1 MAARSAC
8 SALAAALAAALL
20 AVAASQAAAP
30 EFPKLK
36 AGLWTAI
43 TTTPGYDKGA
53 PRPSTLCLDDSV
65 QQDMYRM
72 SVGMMAGLCSK
83 RDLKVTGNKVT
94 SEAVCDLGMTKMRS
108 SSVMTLTGD
117 TAYHTEVRASFDP
130 PLKGTPRDSLTIID
144 GRHVGECKEGQ
155 QPGDMTLPN
164 GQQMNIRNWMSGK
177 KG

>member
-1 MAARSAC
+1 MAAQPISSALTV
-8 SALAAALAAALL
+8 ALAASLL
-20 AVAASQAAAP
+20 AVPAPAAAQ

-36 AGLWTAI
+36 AGLWTSI
-43 TTTPGYDKGA
+43 TTTQGRAKGE
-53 PRPSTLCLDDSV
+53 PQPSTLCLDDSV

-108 SSVMTLTGD
+108 TSVMTLTGD

-130 PLKGTPRDSLTIID
+130 PLKGTPKDSLTIID
-144 GRHVGECKEGQ
+144 GRHVGSCKEGQ

-164 GQQMNIRNWMSGK
+164 GQQMNIRNWMNGK

>member
-1 MAARSAC
+1 MAAPSTS
-8 SALAAALAAALL
+8 SALAVALAASLL
-20 AVAASQAAAP
+20 AVSTPAAAQ

-36 AGLWTAI
+36 AGLWTSI
-43 TTTPGYDKGA
+43 TTTQGRDKGE

-83 RDLKVTGNKVT
+83 RDLKITGNKVT

-130 PLKGTPRDSLTIID
+130 PLKGTPRDSLTVID
-144 GRHVGECKEGQ
+144 GRHVGDCKQGQ

-164 GQQMNIRNWMSGK
+164 GQQMNIRNWMSGN